1 MIRTSKF
8 KFSFRGLHEYVQ
20 FILFFVLT
28 LLPVYAFQKLVSF
41 GSNMKEVDKE
51 NITLPDYLPE
61 DVDSPKAHTK
71 PLARNKDDTKKA
83 NGWLTSAA
91 SFITNSFYW

>member
-1 MIRTSKF
+1 M
-8 KFSFRGLHEYVQ
+8 Q
-20 FILFFVLT
+20 FILFFCLNIIT
-28 LLPVYAFQKLVSF
+28 GIYIYAFQKLVSF

-51 NITLPDYLPE
+51 NVTLPDYLPE

>member
-1 MIRTSKF
+1 
-8 KFSFRGLHEYVQ
+8 
-20 FILFFVLT
+20 
-28 LLPVYAFQKLVSF
+28 
-41 GSNMKEVDKE
+41 MKEVDKE